1 MINKENIK
9 KFFAGEATKAEVKLV
24 LDWIYSDAFEK
35 ELSEIFHQ
43 HLNEPTKNNGWDE
56 YHQLKNLKSRL
67 QSKGQSADYDQIL
80 ANSRNAKSKSFAV
93 STYWKVAATLL
104 VMITFS
110 LAIWKLT
117 SHDQSEIISTIEIIE
132 VEKSTTSGQKST
144 IFLEDGSRVVLN
156 SGSKITFPEKFTD
169 QVRLVELEGEAFFQ
183 VKSDSLKPFMV
194 RTGEVTTIAVGTS
207 FNIDA
212 YEENTHVI
220 SLISGKVMVQENSG
234 EQVYLNPGEQVA
246 YRQQRFMK
254 TTFELDEVAAWK
266 DGILYF
272 NNSSFPEIIH
282 RLERW
287 YGVEIITSNQPI
299 RSKHYTGKFNNESL
313 ENVLKG
319 IGFIN
324 DFNFEISGK
333 QVKIIFNK

>member
-1 MINKENIK
+1 MINKENIR
-9 KFFAGEATKAEVKLV
+9 KFFSGEATKAEVKLV

-56 YHQLKNLKSRL
+56 YHQLIRLKNRLKAN
-67 QSKGQSADYDQIL
+67 SKSTDYDQIL
-80 ANSRNAKSKSFAV
+80 ANSRNAKSKSFTV

-104 VMITFS
+104 VLITFS

-117 SHDQSEIISTIEIIE
+117 SHDQSEILSTTETTE

-156 SGSKITFPEKFTD
+156 SGSKIIFPEKFTD
-169 QVRLVELEGEAFFQ
+169 QIRMVELEGEAFFQ

-194 RTGEVTTIAVGTS
+194 KTGEVTTIAVGTA
-207 FNIDA
+207 FNINA
-212 YEENTHVI
+212 YEENTHII
-220 SLISGKVMVQENSG
+220 SLVSGTVIVQENSG
-234 EQVYLNPGEQVA
+234 DQIYLNPGEQIT
-246 YRQQRFMK
+246 YWQQKVVK
-254 TTFELDEVAAWK
+254 TTFEPDEVTAWK

-272 NNSSFPEIIH
+272 SNSSFPEIIN

-287 YGVEIITSNQPI
+287 YGVEIMIKNLPA
-299 RSKHYTGKFNNESL
+299 RAKHYTGKFNNESL

-324 DFNFEISGK
+324 DFSFEISGK